1 MASTKDPTIK
11 IAISAASY
19 NEIAA
24 ALEKKGYKLDLNVG
38 IIQLEKNVELEHP
51 IDYRLATIRRDCATV
66 AARAWSYANGTNN
79 FVSFVDEIFQYVLNG
94 MPEPITKEWK

>member
-66 AARAWSYANGTNN
+66 AARACQGKGELTIEAIDN
-79 FVSFVDEIFQYVLNG
+79 IFQYVLNG